1 MELKSFVSGMEVKS
15 FFLALFFNFVC
26 HYFGCNSA
34 GPAVPMPEAELASLL
49 ENKEGLVVS
58 DFPDFGALLLGE
70 SKELVVWIE

>member
-1 MELKSFVSGMEVKS
+1 
-15 FFLALFFNFVC
+15 
-26 HYFGCNSA
+26 
-34 GPAVPMPEAELASLL
+34 MPEAELASLL